1 VDGRLAMCRAGLA
14 AIMAV
19 LFRAPNTAVIWKS
32 FWPAPGAH
40 FEWHAAALSL
50 VVVLW
55 AYEGWHLSFTA
66 GEVKNPERNLLL
78 SYLYGGL
85 IVILCYVLAN
95 IAYYAVLTP
104 AEIRNSATVVSALT
118 NRYGAGQSMARSG
131 MKKVP
136 RPHP

>member
-1 VDGRLAMCRAGLA
+1 M
-14 AIMAV
+14 
-19 LFRAPNTAVIWKS
+19 
-32 FWPAPGAH
+32 
-40 FEWHAAALSL
+40 
-50 VVVLW
+50 
-55 AYEGWHLSFTA
+55 SFTA

-104 AEIRNSATVVSALT
+104 AEIRNSATVAASALT
-118 NRYGAGQSMARSG
+118 NRHGAGQSMARSG